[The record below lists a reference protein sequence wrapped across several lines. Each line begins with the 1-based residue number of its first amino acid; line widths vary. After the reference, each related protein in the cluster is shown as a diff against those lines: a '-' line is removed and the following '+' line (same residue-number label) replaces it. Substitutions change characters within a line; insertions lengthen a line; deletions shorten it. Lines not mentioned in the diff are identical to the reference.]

1 MFSIQN
7 FFAVLFLMVALSPRI
22 LAQEELFICGTH
34 PDSLDGGIEE
44 LVSTTW
50 TLKILL
56 VEFSDVKHKTPG
68 YTYTDFNNL
77 FFSSGVYVSPNKYSP
92 DGEPVFGS
100 MRDYLHK
107 MSDGEFTLTGS
118 VINLDENKNNEP
130 DWLTLPLRKGQYDS
144 SSVSTFYNAAITAA
158 NNAGLNIS
166 TNSTTKLAIIY
177 AGHTYRGYWYEII
190 GQDTIARLSGL
201 NPRAFGS
208 TYINGERF
216 ACCAPY
222 REERSDSK
230 FSEIGINVHEFLH
243 LMNIPDLYDNGVWD
257 VMNGGPYLGPN
268 YRGACPAPLNPQTR
282 YRLGWI
288 NFDLKTS
295 DQTFQADYY
304 LQDPE
309 VFQIRNSTNSGN
321 YWLIETRNF
330 NATMTIGSTTTNDY
344 NYYLLRSYF
353 ANPPNQGVLVW
364 RVLSSVDWGKILHA
378 DGKSWSE
385 HPKISAG
392 DPFPGT
398 GGVKV
403 LSPWSD
409 IRTPSSPNYWY
420 SNTKPSTNVGMEIVG
435 EGTNYFTIDL
445 YAVSPLNASPSKPQ
459 NLEVTVHNT
468 GYNSYPK
475 LTWTGA
481 GESDVQSANPGVL
494 VDRKINSGSWSQIT
508 TLSGTSTQ
516 YIDYGVN
523 YAGSGANTAYYRIR
537 FKDTQNKIS
546 VYSDTKSIQYGNAWK
561 IATEPKEIITE
572 YNLQQNFPNPFNPV
586 TNIVYQL
593 LKSGLV
599 QLKVYDLLGSEV
611 VVLVNEVKS
620 EGIYSVNFDAS
631 NLPSGVYIYS
641 LRVNDFVQNNK
652 MTLLK

>member
-1 MFSIQN
+1 MLI
-7 FFAVLFLMVALSPRI
+7 LIIITLSPRI
-22 LAQEELFICGTH
+22 IPQEDLFICGTN
-34 PDSLDGGIEE
+34 PDSLNSDVGE
-44 LVSTTW
+44 LRSTTW

-56 VEFSDVKHKTPG
+56 VEFQDVKHKTPG

-77 FFSSGVYVSPNKYSP
+77 FFSNGIYVSPNKYSP
-92 DGEPVFGS
+92 DGEQVFGS
-100 MRDYLHK
+100 MRDYLYK
-107 MSDGEFTLTGS
+107 MSDGEFILTGS
-118 VINLDENKNNEP
+118 VVNLDENRDRVP

-144 SSVSTFYNAAITAA
+144 TCFACWGSFLSACTTAA
-158 NNAGLNIS
+158 NSAGIDIS

-177 AGHTYRGYWYEII
+177 AGHTYRG
-190 GQDTIARLSGL
+190 GGL
-201 NPRAFGS
+201 NPQAAGNK
-208 TYINGERF
+208 YINGELF
-216 ACCAPY
+216 ACCSPY
-222 REERSDSK
+222 REEREDAK

-243 LMNIPDLYDNGVWD
+243 LLNIPDLYDNGVWD

-268 YRGACPAPLNPQTR
+268 FRGACPAPLNPQAR
-282 YRLGWI
+282 YLKGWI
-288 NFDLKTS
+288 SLDLKTS

-344 NYYLLRSYF
+344 NYYLLRNYF
-353 ANPPNQGVLVW
+353 SNPPNQGVLVW
-364 RVLSSVDWGKILHA
+364 RVLSANDWGKIIHA
-378 DGKSWSE
+378 DGKSWPS

-409 IRTPSSPNYWY
+409 IRTPSSGNYWY
-420 SNTKPSTNVGMEIVG
+420 PNTKPSTNVGMEIVG
-435 EGTNYFTIDL
+435 EGTNYFTIDF
-445 YAVSPLNASPSKPQ
+445 YAVSPLNSSPSKPQ
-459 NLEVTVHNT
+459 NLEVTVYNT
-468 GYNSYPK
+468 GYNSHPK

-481 GESDVQSANPGVL
+481 EESDVQSANPGYL
-494 VDRKINSGSWSQIT
+494 IERKLNSGSYSQIATVSGTT
-508 TLSGTSTQ
+508 TL
-516 YIDYGVN
+516 YIDYDVS
-523 YAGSGANTAYYRIR
+523 YAGSGPGIAYYRIR
-537 FKDTQNKIS
+537 AKDTQNKIS
-546 VYSDTKSIQYGNAWK
+546 VYSDEKSIHYGDAWK
-561 IATEPKEIITE
+561 IGTEQEEVITE
-572 YNLQQNFPNPFNPV
+572 YNLKQNYPNPFNPV
-586 TNIVYQL
+586 TNIAYQL
-593 LKSGLV
+593 PKSGLV

-611 VVLVNEVKS
+611 AILVNEVKA
-620 EGIYSVNFDAS
+620 EGAYEVSFDAS